1 MRVGSRPG
9 FRLDV
14 LAALGQGLN
23 WRYALDGNG
32 FARVLTDPSPVQH
45 LWSMSLLVQLTVIVP
60 LAFVGLMK
68 VTGTR
73 WRTAGMVFALAAAGS
88 FAIASLTAGRSGNDG
103 MAYFGTHT
111 RVGELLVGVVLAYAV
126 LSPGIRRRAES
137 SVGALAVRYGA
148 PAALVVL
155 AVLWHSTSLYS
166 RNLFGGITA
175 ANALLTAWVIFALT
189 VPGPLATALGSL
201 PLRTLGKLSYA
212 AYLLHWPIFL
222 LLDDERLGV
231 DGPVLFVV
239 RLAATFAAAALVTY
253 GLERPF
259 RTGVRMPRPQLAV
272 ALVVCTVLV
281 AGAALVLPEQPP
293 AGVTLAIG
301 DGNGAGA
308 LDVVVP
314 SGDEVASFAV
324 VGGSVAAS
332 LTPGFEAWNADHSD
346 EQVRVHTH
354 IADGCPL
361 SGPGPVRL
369 AGETVGEGT
378 ECAGFG
384 PRLPRLLDEA
394 AADVIVVV
402 PSAADL
408 GQREIDREWRH
419 LGDPVF
425 DDWMYEHLTDL
436 ADTLDDAGVPVV
448 WATSP
453 HLRLP
458 PGGDLEGDWT
468 TVADNDPA
476 RVDRLNAL
484 IRRVVSGRD
493 NASVIDMGAW
503 AQRLSRGEF
512 APNNR
517 EQNGD
522 LTEAGAVGAV
532 GWMVPELL
540 AILGVEPA
548 AGG

>member
-1 MRVGSRPG
+1 
-9 FRLDV
+9 
-14 LAALGQGLN
+14 
-23 WRYALDGNG
+23 
-32 FARVLTDPSPVQH
+32 
-45 LWSMSLLVQLTVIVP
+45 
-60 LAFVGLMK
+60 
-68 VTGTR
+68 
-73 WRTAGMVFALAAAGS
+73 
-88 FAIASLTAGRSGNDG
+88 
-103 MAYFGTHT
+103 
-111 RVGELLVGVVLAYAV
+111 
-126 LSPGIRRRAES
+126 
-137 SVGALAVRYGA
+137 
-148 PAALVVL
+148 
-155 AVLWHSTSLYS
+155 
-166 RNLFGGITA
+166 
-175 ANALLTAWVIFALT
+175 
-189 VPGPLATALGSL
+189 
-201 PLRTLGKLSYA
+201 
-212 AYLLHWPIFL
+212 
-222 LLDDERLGV
+222 
-231 DGPVLFVV
+231 
-239 RLAATFAAAALVTY
+239 
-253 GLERPF
+253 
-259 RTGVRMPRPQLAV
+259 
-272 ALVVCTVLV
+272 
-281 AGAALVLPEQPP
+281 
-293 AGVTLAIG
+293 VTLAIG

-314 SGDEVASFAV
+314 SGDEVASVAV

-332 LTPGFEAWNADHSD
+332 LTPGFEAWNADHTD

-369 AGETVGEGT
+369 AGETVGEDT

-425 DDWMYEHLTDL
+425 DHWMYEHLTDL
-436 ADTLDDAGVPVV
+436 ADTLGDAGVPVV